1 MIVYIVL
8 GVSLLGCV
16 VGIGIALRSDA
27 SLPGHHYLHHN
38 KSSNI
43 SRHLGVHAAAVT

>member
-8 GVSLLGCV
+8 GVSLLDCV

-38 KSSNI
+38 SSSNI
-43 SRHLGVHAAAVT
+43 SKRSGVHVAGVT